1 MCNILEH
8 VPCYHVTL
16 FIVENVPLYKVPL
29 YKVPLNKVKVC
40 SGVHTNIEAITELPG
55 SVVRPTQ

>member
-29 YKVPLNKVKVC
+29 NKVKVC
-40 SGVHTNIEAITELPG
+40 AGVHTNIEAITELPG